1 MFWTA
6 DEVAVFLTVTK
17 SMVYKLTKHGVL
29 PFYRFGA
36 SVRFDPDKVRK
47 WVESC
52 EVKSYELPKVE
63 HSKPRGPRPEDLVDV
78 LISKARRS
86 AYTHSRGRSGSRE
99 GG

>member
-1 MFWTA
+1 MFWTV
-6 DEVAVFLTVTK
+6 DEVAEFLTVTK
-17 SMVYKLTKHGVL
+17 SMVYKLAKQGVL

-47 WVESC
+47 RVESC
-52 EVKSYELPKVE
+52 EVKSFELPKVGP
-63 HSKPRGPRPEDLVDV
+63 SKPRASRPEDLVDV

-86 AYTHSRGRSGSRE
+86 AYTHSRGRSGPRE